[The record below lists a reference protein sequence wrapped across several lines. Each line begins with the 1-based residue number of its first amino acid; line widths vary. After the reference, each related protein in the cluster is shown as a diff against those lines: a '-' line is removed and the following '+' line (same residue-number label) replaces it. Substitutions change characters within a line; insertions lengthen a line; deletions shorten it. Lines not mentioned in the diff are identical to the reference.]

1 MYPDTTFTTVNQK
14 PIAHLVDKE
23 FLDTQLI
30 KNIKNRG
37 SVILQKKQSSAVIS
51 ACYAIVYH
59 LKDWFIGTKDWIN
72 MGVISDGTFYD
83 IPEGICISMP
93 VKCSNFQY

>member
-1 MYPDTTFTTVNQK
+1 MYPDTSFTTVKSSLINS
-14 PIAHLVDKE
+14 LVDKE
-23 FLDTQLI
+23 FLEIQLM

-51 ACYAIVYH
+51 AAYAIMYH
-59 LKDWFIGTKDWIN
+59 LKDWYVGTNDWIN
-72 MGVISDGTFYD
+72 MGVISDGTYYD

-93 VKCSNFQY
+93 VKCANF